1 MSLLFSK
8 VKNQY
13 SGANE
18 NEYVLDNLK
27 RQIPSLVGSCFRSHI
42 PVQVHPERAIIFVHD
57 IAKVKELFSS
67 IFGIFL
73 VIY

>member
-1 MSLLFSK
+1 M
-8 VKNQY
+8 KNQY

-27 RQIPSLVGSCFRSHI
+27 RQIRSLVGSCFRSHI
-42 PVQVHPERAIIFVHD
+42 PVQVHPERAIIFVLD
-57 IAKVKELFSS
+57 IVKVKELFSS
-67 IFGIFL
+67 IFGTSL

>member
-1 MSLLFSK
+1 MSLLFFQ

-27 RQIPSLVGSCFRSHI
+27 RQIRSLAGSYFRSHI

-57 IAKVKELFSS
+57 IVKVKELFSS